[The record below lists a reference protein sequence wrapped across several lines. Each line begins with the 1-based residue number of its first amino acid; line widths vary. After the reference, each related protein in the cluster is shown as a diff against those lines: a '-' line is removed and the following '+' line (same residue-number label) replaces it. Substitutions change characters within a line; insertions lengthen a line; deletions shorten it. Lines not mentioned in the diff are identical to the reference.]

1 MIIGAYAAAPGGT
14 GGADFGA
21 LLSGLAQ
28 DARVT
33 GLEMPSDHLLSPSSA
48 GQIFAHAPANWTF
61 AVTCFPGTMLDLRD
75 DPLVGLASSDTVGRG
90 KAVEKMARI
99 HEAVTRMNRLQPGPH
114 PQISDVFLHSAPRGG
129 TAQALLASLD
139 ELTSWDWLG
148 CHLNLEHCDTIVEDH
163 PAEKGFLNLDDELD
177 AISKGSRPV
186 GVTINWAR
194 SAIEARSPHGPTQHL
209 EQARTSGAL
218 RWLMLS
224 GVAARE
230 TDFGPAWADAH
241 LPVNTVEENS
251 LLTETEVRRALR
263 HINPDTRLGLKV
275 GLRPSSL
282 GAPERLERIS
292 ACLDLVD
299 RARRARSVE
308 IDQRPPERETS

>member
-1 MIIGAYAAAPGGT
+1 MIIGAYAAAAGEPED
-14 GGADFGA
+14 ADFGG
-21 LLSGLAQ
+21 LLTGLAQ

-33 GLEMPSDHLLSPSSA
+33 GLEMPSDHLLSQSTA
-48 GQIFAHAPANWTF
+48 RHIFAYAPANWTF
-61 AVTCFPGTMLDLRD
+61 AFTCFRGTMLDLRD
-75 DPLVGLASSDTVGRG
+75 DPLVGLASTDTIGRG
-90 KAVEKMARI
+90 KAVEQMARI
-99 HEAVTRMNRLQPGPH
+99 HEAVTRINQRRQGPH
-114 PQISDVFLHSAPRGG
+114 PQISDVFLHSAPRDGM
-129 TAQALLASLD
+129 TLALLASLD

-148 CHLNLEHCDTIVEDH
+148 CQLNLEHCDTIVDDH
-163 PAEKGFLNLDDELD
+163 AAEKGFLRLGDELY
-177 AISKGSRPV
+177 AIFKCPRPV

-194 SAIEARSPHGPTQHL
+194 SAIEARSPHGPTHHL

-241 LPVNTVEENS
+241 PVNTVEESS
-251 LLTETEVRRALR
+251 LLTETEVRRAL
-263 HINPDTRLGLKV
+263 HHTDSDTRLGLKV

-282 GAPERLERIS
+282 SAVERLERTS

-299 RARRARSVE
+299 RARLAGPAE
-308 IDQRPPERETS
+308 IDQRLPERETQ